1 MAVVLWLLIKDESC
15 VFKHRIGLIV
25 RNFDSSVV
33 DIL

>member
-15 VFKHRIGLIV
+15 VFKHRLGLIV

>member
-1 MAVVLWLLIKDESC
+1 MAVILWLLIKDESC
-15 VFKHRIGLIV
+15 VFKHRISFVV